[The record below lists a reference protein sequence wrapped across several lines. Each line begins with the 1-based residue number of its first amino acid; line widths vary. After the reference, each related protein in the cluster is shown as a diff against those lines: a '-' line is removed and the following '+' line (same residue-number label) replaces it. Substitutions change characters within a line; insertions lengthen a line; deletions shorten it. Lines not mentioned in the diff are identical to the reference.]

1 MAIESYSWGKAAK
14 NGAGRRKTS
23 SKRSSGPAVKKPK
36 KVKVGYSTA
45 KNR

>member
-1 MAIESYSWGKAAK
+1 MAIASYSWGKAAK

-36 KVKVGYSTA
+36 KVKVGYSTS